1 MTKTTGQIE
10 ATLDRCMKVQP
21 KTLNEPR
28 AHLRAM
34 MRLAITEYT
43 HADIY
48 DENVKELLSTLR
60 KWQELGERTF
70 RNHAWRL
77 DANTGADFCQGIRE
91 TKDVL
96 KRFGENK

>member
-60 KWQELGERTF
+60 KWQELGERTL
-70 RNHAWRL
+70 REHAVRL
-77 DANTGADFCQGIRE
+77 DANTGADFCQGIGE